1 MNRDDIL
8 QFLSALL
15 SGFWVHKS
23 LIDDLLPI
31 LSNSGSETKFFNLLL
46 ARLKWLLERGVQ
58 ATTHKEFEPI
68 SNGIYSMHMAGNGF
82 NIRILYAFAPDQS
95 PVILTAFFERGGKR
109 KTSYEP
115 YIPVAQRRMKEEME
129 AHGYV

>member
-95 PVILTAFFERGGKR
+95 PVLLTAFFERGGK
-109 KTSYEP
+109 
-115 YIPVAQRRMKEEME
+115 
-129 AHGYV
+129 

>member
-68 SNGIYSMHMAGNGF
+68 SN
-82 NIRILYAFAPDQS
+82 
-95 PVILTAFFERGGKR
+95 TAFFDRGGKR